1 MIIAVDLLIKEL
13 GTDGARSFIGQVLSR
28 YAAAKLPA

>member
-13 GTDGARSFIGQVLSR
+13 GTEGARAFISQVLSR
-28 YAAAKLPA
+28 YATAGLPA